1 MKKSIL
7 FVSVFLGAI
16 VALASCK
23 PKLDSAGNAS
33 KDTNGEGLVIS
44 KYSVNPAVV
53 NGSSFEKAA
62 LQLPPNKLLVIPQE
76 ALVEKKKQGD
86 KVEIYLEKRL
96 NFRGHPPSPMHIRDA
111 REYMGIA
118 SREEKDAVFIA
129 TFGEWD
135 SHIEGGAWIRM
146 FICVP
151 DKVELKK
158 ANRLSGEESKAYF
171 DQDSAWMKLMDSP
184 QFKKCYWYGAITP
197 KEGWHRIETQ
207 PDIEHRVRKKGL

>member
-7 FVSVFLGAI
+7 FVSVFLWAI
-16 VALASCK
+16 VAFASCK

-33 KDTNGEGLVIS
+33 KNTNGEGLVIS
-44 KYSVNPAVV
+44 KSSANPAVV
-53 NGSSFEKAA
+53 NGFSYEKAA

-96 NFRGHPPSPMHIRDA
+96 NFHGHPPSPMHIRDA

-135 SHIEGGAWIRM
+135 SRIEGGAFIRM
-146 FICVP
+146 FVCVP

-158 ANRLSGEESKAYF
+158 AKRLSGEESKAYF
-171 DQDSAWMKLMDSP
+171 DEDSAWMKLMDSP

-197 KEGWHRIETQ
+197 KEGWHRIVTQ
-207 PDIEHRVRKKGL
+207 PDIEHRVRKKVL